1 MTAQNSNI
9 VNAFETT
16 LAAQLAS
23 GGTTM
28 ILSDDP
34 GITSPAY
41 LVVDPDSDSAR
52 EVIEWTAGAYNN
64 ATVSRDLD
72 SKHGTDPTHAS
83 GTKVRLAVV
92 KQHIKDI
99 HERLD
104 DIAVTGAV
112 TGTLN
117 SGTQDIATTL
127 ASGID
132 ATKIADGTVS
142 DAEFQYLN
150 GVTSGIQTQIDALP
164 TNDSTDTFTNK
175 SIDLTDNTLTGTFAE
190 FNTAVSDATL
200 VDLDDSQTLTNKA
213 IDSDNN
219 TITNIVNADIKAAAA
234 IDATKIADG
243 SVTSAEFQYIG
254 GLTSDAQTQLD
265 SKATTADTLDE
276 FGNPVAAL
284 DINDQELTKFIA
296 KDFAEDLATTSDSG
310 TSFTSNTLTLDV
322 QDGNVFSITLN
333 DNVTT
338 WAINNLVAGK
348 ATTISVILKQDGTG
362 SRLMNA
368 TQINS
373 TTFKTVGAGG
383 LTLTTTASAIDIVSV
398 VFDGTDYFVFSQLAM
413 G

>member
-16 LAAQLAS
+16 LSAQLAS
-23 GGTTM
+23 GGTIM
-28 ILSDDP
+28 VLADDP

-41 LVVDPDSDSAR
+41 FVVDPDSDSAR

-92 KQHIKDI
+92 KQHITDT
-99 HERLD
+99 HERID

-112 TGTLN
+112 TGTIDAA
-117 SGTQDIATTL
+117 TQDIDTTL

-150 GVTSGIQTQIDALP
+150 GVTSAIQTQLDGKQATGSYITA
-164 TNDSTDTFTNK
+164 DSAD
-175 SIDLTDNTLTGTFAE
+175 
-190 FNTAVSDATL
+190 
-200 VDLDDSQTLTNKA
+200 TLTNKT
-213 IDSDNN
+213 IDADGTGNS
-219 TITNIVNADIKAAAA
+219 ISNIEDANIKASAA

-265 SKATTADTLDE
+265 AKL
-276 FGNPVAAL
+276 AL
-284 DINDQELTKFIA
+284 SGGTMTGEI
-296 KDFAEDLATTSDSG
+296 DLE
-310 TSFTSNTLTLDV
+310 SFTETYN
-322 QDGNVFSITLN
+322 
-333 DNVTT
+333 
-338 WAINNLVAGK
+338 AG
-348 ATTISVILKQDGTG
+348 GTG
-362 SRLMNA
+362 SSFTVNMDNGSVHLINA
-368 TQINS
+368 DANCTVNFTNVPSGVTKTMFIRDASS
-373 TTFKTVGAGG
+373 TAGYTFTWQVDGVTITPKFLGG
-383 LTLTTTASAIDIVSV
+383 TAHESTANYDLITFLSIGNGEYYISAQ
-398 VFDGTDYFVFSQLAM
+398 TDWS
-413 G
+413 